1 EIIGRGTWIDKVAK
15 KIIERENRLRRSKDL
30 LRVESGIGAS
40 GIPHIGS
47 LSDGI
52 RAYGI
57 KLALEDMGYRSELI
71 AFSDDMDGLR
81 KVPVGLPDD
90 LSRFIGTPV
99 AMVPDPF
106 SCHDSYGDHMS
117 SLLKDALDRCNIEYK
132 FQSGTEAYKGGL
144 MNKEITLLLEKAD
157 IIGRKIS
164 EMSGQK
170 KFERAL
176 PYFPLCDRCN
186 RIYVTEAYEYI
197 PDEKSV
203 LYKCAGS
210 KIGGRWV
217 EGCGY
222 EGKASVTKGQ
232 GKLSWKVE
240 FAARW
245 SALDIRFE
253 AYGKDI
259 ADSVKINDWVSD
271 HILDFP
277 HPYHVKYEM
286 FLDKSGKKI
295 SKSLGNVF
303 TPQTWLRYG
312 SPQSLILLM
321 FKRVAGSRNLS
332 IDDIPSY
339 MEEYDLL
346 EDVYFG
352 KIKIKIKN
360 PSKLVKL
367 RGLYEYVNLLDPS
380 EKPSTHLPYKML
392 VQLASIA
399 PRKDRLDY
407 IINKLMD
414 YRILKE
420 VKEDVVQRIRLASNW
435 ADDFKAVEKRRIALK
450 DNEKRAVKELVELIK
465 EVDDAERIQT
475 EVFEIARRNGIDPP
489 VLFKIVYK
497 IVIGSDRG
505 PRLGRYI
512 IDIGRE
518 DVARLLLDQIVD
530 RKVKNFNSCVDKDGR
545 AYPAR

>member
-1 EIIGRGTWIDKVAK
+1 MEKDLAEIIGRGTWIDKVAK
-15 KIIERENRLRRSKDL
+15 KIIEREDRLKRIEDI

-47 LSDGI
+47 LSDAI
-52 RAYGI
+52 RAYGVR
-57 KLALEDMGYRSELI
+57 LALEDIGYRSELI

-81 KVPVGLPDD
+81 KVPAGLPKD

-99 AMVPDPF
+99 SMIPDPF
-106 SCHDSYGDHMS
+106 KCHSSYGDHMS
-117 SLLKDALDRCNIEYK
+117 SLLKDALEKCSIEYK
-132 FQSGTEAYKGGL
+132 FQSGTEAYKRGL
-144 MNKEITLLLEKAD
+144 LNQQIAILLEKVD
-157 IIGRKIS
+157 VIGRKIS
-164 EMSGQK
+164 EMLGQK
-170 KFERAL
+170 KFEKAL

-186 RIYVTEAYEYI
+186 RIYVAEAYEYLRN
-197 PDEKSV
+197 EGKV
-203 LYKCAGS
+203 RYKCKGAE
-210 KIGGRWV
+210 IGGIWI

-222 EGKASVTKGQ
+222 EGEASVTNGR

-259 ADSVKINDWVSD
+259 ADSVKVNDWVSD
-271 HILDFP
+271 NILNFP

-312 SPQSLILLM
+312 SPQSLLLLM
-321 FKRVAGSRNLS
+321 FKRVAGSRNIS

-339 MEEYDLL
+339 MDEYDLL

-352 KIKIKIKN
+352 KIKIEN
-360 PSKLVKL
+360 PSKLMKL
-367 RGLYEYVNLLDPS
+367 KGLYEYVNLLKS
-380 EKPSTHLPYKML
+380 KEKPSIHVPYKML

-399 PRKDRLDY
+399 PKKNRLEY
-407 IINKLMD
+407 ILNRLYGYKM
-414 YRILKE
+414 
-420 VKEDVVQRIRLASNW
+420 VKETTKELIQRVELVSNW
-435 ADDFKAVEKRRIALK
+435 ADDFKTIEKRKLILK
-450 DNEKRAVKELVELIK
+450 DNEKRAIKELAEFVLEVE
-465 EVDDAERIQT
+465 DAEKIQEEIF
-475 EVFEIARRNGIDPP
+475 EVARKNDLDPP
-489 VLFKIVYK
+489 ILFKSIYR
-497 IVIGSDRG
+497 ILIGSDRG

-512 IDIGRE
+512 VDIGRE
-518 DVARLLLDQIVD
+518 EVSRLLLEQ
-530 RKVKNFNSCVDKDGR
+530 S
-545 AYPAR
+545 

>member
-1 EIIGRGTWIDKVAK
+1 MEKGLAEIIGRGTWIDKIAK
-15 KIIERENRLRRSKDL
+15 NIIDRENKLRRPIDV

-40 GIPHIGS
+40 GIPHLGS
-47 LSDGI
+47 LSDAI

-57 KLALEDMGYRSELI
+57 KLALEDKGNRSEFI

-99 AMVPDPF
+99 SMIQDPF
-106 SCHDSYGDHMS
+106 RCHDSYGGHMS
-117 SLLKDALDRCNIEYK
+117 SLLIEALERCHIEYK
-132 FQSGTEAYKGGL
+132 FQSGTEAYKRGL
-144 MNKEITLLLEKAD
+144 MNKEITILLENAD
-157 IIGRKIS
+157 IIGKKIA
-164 EMSGQK
+164 EISGQK
-170 KFERAL
+170 KFERTL

-186 RIYVTEAYEYI
+186 RLYVAEAYEYI
-197 PDEKSV
+197 PNEKSV
-203 LYKCAGS
+203 LYRCVGS
-210 KIGGRWV
+210 KIGGKWI

-222 EGKASVTKGQ
+222 EGKAMVTKGQ

-259 ADSVKINDWVSD
+259 ADSVKINDWVSNK
-271 HILDFP
+271 ILDYP

-286 FLDKSGKKI
+286 FLDKAGKKI

-332 IDDIPSY
+332 IDDIPFY
-339 MEEYDLL
+339 MEEYDHL

-352 KIKIKIKN
+352 KMKIEN
-360 PSKLVKL
+360 PSKLIKL
-367 RGLYEYVNLLDPS
+367 KGLYEYVNLLNPPI
-380 EKPSTHLPYKML
+380 KPSIHLPYKML
-392 VQLASIA
+392 VQLASLA
-399 PRKDRLDY
+399 PQKNRLEY
-407 IINKLMD
+407 IINKLKN
-414 YRILKE
+414 YRVLKE
-420 VKEDVVQRIRLASNW
+420 VTKEGIQRIKLASNW
-435 ADDFKAVEKRRIALK
+435 ADDFKTVEKRKIVLK
-450 DNEKRAVKELVELIK
+450 DKEKKAVKELAELVK
-465 EVDDAERIQT
+465 EVDDHERIQT
-475 EVFEIARRNGIDPP
+475 EIFEIARKNEIDPP
-489 VLFKIVYK
+489 VLFKIAYK
-497 IVIGSDRG
+497 IIIGSDRG

-512 IDIGRE
+512 LDIGKD
-518 DVARLLLDQIVD
+518 DVSKLLLDQI
-530 RKVKNFNSCVDKDGR
+530 
-545 AYPAR
+545 A